1 MLQPQTAA
9 EHQEDIN
16 DSSSSSSDS
25 SVSSPSSSP
34 SESENEDVDS
44 DYDLSEKTGGASLSD
59 RRRRVSSRGSM
70 QSLNFTSV
78 SFFEDFPQIFIFLDF
93 SKQKAK

>member
-25 SVSSPSSSP
+25 SVTSPSSSP
-34 SESENEDVDS
+34 PESENEDADS
-44 DYDLSEKTGGASLSD
+44 DYELSEKTVGASLSD

-70 QSLNFTSV
+70 QSLNFASV
-78 SFFEDFPQIFIFLDF
+78 CFIFIFNF
-93 SKQKAK
+93 F

>member
-25 SVSSPSSSP
+25 SVSSPSSSLP
-34 SESENEDVDS
+34 ESENEDGNS
-44 DYDLSEKTGGASLSD
+44 DYDLSEKTVGASFD
-59 RRRRVSSRGSM
+59 RRRRISSRGSM

-78 SFFEDFPQIFIFLDF
+78 SF
-93 SKQKAK
+93 